1 MQNNEILRME
11 NISKIF
17 PGVHALKAVNFQLA
31 KGEVHALVGENGAG
45 KSTLMKCLIG
55 IQPPTEGKIW
65 YDGKY
70 ISHYDTRKALNMGI
84 SMIHQELSPIAHR
97 TISDNIWLGREPKN
111 AFGLIDYKKMHEKT
125 KEILQIVDLEEN
137 PTQLMRNLTVAKIQM
152 IEIAKAI
159 SYDAKIIIMDE
170 PTSALTDKE
179 VSQLYKIIRRLKSE
193 NRSIIYISHK
203 LDEIYEICDRVTVF
217 RDGELIGSRDID
229 NIEVEEMI
237 RMMVGREV
245 SNLYPKQDCE
255 KGEVLI
261 EVENLSDGK
270 EFFDV
275 SFKAHRGEILGF
287 AGLVGSGRTQI
298 METIFGARNKA
309 SGTIKIKGEKVEIH
323 TPIDAIA
330 NKIALLTEDRR
341 RTGIFPM
348 LSVYYNIVCSNMKRY
363 TKKTFLDY
371 KMMKKDVDEYIDS
384 VNIKTSSPQAL
395 IQNLSGG
402 NQQKVLIA
410 RWLLI
415 HPDILILDEPTR
427 GIDVGAKA
435 EIYHL
440 ISRLASQGKC
450 VIMISSEL
458 PEIIGMSDRVIV
470 MHEGRISGELGRDE
484 LNQEILMTYAAGKK
498 PK

>member
-1 MQNNEILRME
+1 MENREILRME
-11 NISKIF
+11 NISKVF
-17 PGVHALKAVNFQLA
+17 PGVKALKSVNFSLE

-70 ISHYDTRKALNMGI
+70 ISNYNTEKALNMGI
-84 SMIHQELSPIAHR
+84 SMIHQELSPIEHR

-111 AFGLIDYKKMHEKT
+111 RFGLIDYKKMHEKT
-125 KEILQIVDLEEN
+125 REVLKIVDLNES

-179 VSQLYKIIRRLKSE
+179 VCQLYKIIRKLKSE
-193 NRSIIYISHK
+193 GRSMIYISHK

-217 RDGELIGSRDID
+217 RDGELIGSRNMSDIQID
-229 NIEVEEMI
+229 EMI

-245 SNLYPKQDCE
+245 SNLYPKEHCE
-255 KGEVLI
+255 IGEVLI
-261 EVENLSDGK
+261 EVDGLSDGK

-298 METIFGARNKA
+298 METIFGARHKA
-309 SGTIKIKGEKVEIH
+309 SGKIKIKGKEVEIH
-323 TPIDAIA
+323 NPVDAIS
-330 NKIALLTEDRR
+330 NGLALLTEDRR
-341 RTGIFPM
+341 LTGIFPM
-348 LSVYYNIVCSNMKRY
+348 LSVYYNIVCSHIDSYRKGI
-363 TKKTFLDY
+363 FLDY
-371 KMMKKDVDEYIDS
+371 GKMGKDVNEYIKS
-384 VNIKTSSPQAL
+384 VNVKTPTAQAQ

-410 RWLLI
+410 RWLLTQ
-415 HPDILILDEPTR
+415 PDILILDEPTR

-470 MHEGRISGELGRDE
+470 MHEGRVSGELKRDE
-484 LNQEILMTYAAGKK
+484 LDQEILMTYAAGKK
-498 PK
+498 PE